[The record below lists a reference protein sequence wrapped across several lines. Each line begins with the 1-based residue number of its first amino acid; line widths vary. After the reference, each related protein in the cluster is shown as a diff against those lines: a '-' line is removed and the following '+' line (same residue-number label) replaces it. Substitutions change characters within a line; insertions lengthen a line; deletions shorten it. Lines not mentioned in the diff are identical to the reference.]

1 MLADASQSPRK
12 ILRQQELPGGI
23 HMTTYD
29 KSWSETTR
37 KPAAKAEFYQFV
49 GITPE
54 FERFINDFV
63 QRPEILNS
71 LSQEKRQEIEAKMEA
86 VLALLW

>member
-1 MLADASQSPRK
+1 MA
-12 ILRQQELPGGI
+12 I
-23 HMTTYD
+23 YD
-29 KSWSETTR
+29 KAWSETKREPTT
-37 KPAAKAEFYQFV
+37 KAEFYQFV

-54 FERFINDFV
+54 FERFIIDFV

-86 VLALLW
+86 VLALLC